1 MNDQSPVKH
10 VEQVNVARVVLH
22 NKVLLHRQRS
32 AIMVL
37 IILGM
42 QSQPSNKRHDF
53 KNRHEAC
60 KVLLRTHQ
68 AHPNPEDVRPT

>member
-32 AIMVL
+32 VLMVL
-37 IILGM
+37 NRLGM
-42 QSQPSNKRHDF
+42 QSQPSTKCHDF
-53 KNRHEAC
+53 KNRHVAC
-60 KVLLRTHQ
+60 EVL
-68 AHPNPEDVRPT
+68 